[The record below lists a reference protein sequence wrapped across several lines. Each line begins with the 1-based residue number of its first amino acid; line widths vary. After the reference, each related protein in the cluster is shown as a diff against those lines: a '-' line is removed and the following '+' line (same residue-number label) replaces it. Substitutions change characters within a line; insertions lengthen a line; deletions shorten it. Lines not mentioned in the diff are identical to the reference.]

1 MTIDINVPYVQF
13 VRAFYD
19 DDVNK
24 GKAFQGSFKYKG
36 TIIRDVGSHA
46 RSLYMQE
53 HTNEMKTEKQAV
65 NAIQKIK
72 KMKKLFKKRK
82 LHDINRN
89 ENLKNLKLIGF
100 SCKFDD

>member
-24 GKAFQGSFKYKG
+24 GKAFQGSFKYDG

-53 HTNEMKTEKQAV
+53 HTNKMKTEKQAV
-65 NAIQKIK
+65 NAIQPPSQPV
-72 KMKKLFKKRK
+72 LHRLKRTRK
-82 LHDINRN
+82 QHMHKGVGVDFFILM
-89 ENLKNLKLIGF
+89 LLA
-100 SCKFDD
+100 CP